1 MKKNRG
7 FILVT
12 VLLILIAAFSI
23 TGTVKSQS
31 GNGVKIDTEYYRQME
46 REYVREIRTYLGE
59 LGYENSGVMLT
70 YVTKGGNGREYTVTV
85 HHEKMN
91 ALSETE
97 KMRISNEI
105 LKMAFNLPDCT
116 FFQEFL
122 SV

>member
-105 LKMAFNLPDCT
+105 LKMAFDLPDCT